1 MMSTRLALLPL
12 LAALALAAPAQAAD
26 QWTAAGAQAR
36 AARPTLADLERAQWI
51 ADGRD
56 DAPRKVYV
64 FFDATCKY
72 CTKFWSDARPWV
84 DAGKVQLRYLMVGVI
99 SPTSPGKAAALLADP
114 DPAKRLLAYERA
126 HAFGVAR
133 SMTGGPHHS
142 FDDPALAPLA
152 AIPPAIAQQLVANER
167 LMDALGIHGTPG
179 LVYRGLGGQATVRS
193 GYPPDELAV
202 IMGTP

>member
-1 MMSTRLALLPL
+1 MNLSRLALLPL
-12 LAALALAAPAQAAD
+12 LAALAAAAPVQAAD
-26 QWTAAGAQAR
+26 QWGGAPAR
-36 AARPTLADLERAQWI
+36 AARPTLADLERAHWI

-64 FFDATCKY
+64 FFDANCKY

-84 DAGKVQLRYLMVGVI
+84 DSGKVQLRYLMVGVI

-114 DPAKRLLAYERA
+114 DPAQRLLAYERA

-142 FDDPALAPLA
+142 FDDPTLPPLA

-167 LMDALGIHGTPG
+167 LMTGLGLSGTPG

-193 GYPPDELAV
+193 GYPPDELPI